1 MEGEFRPTKFA
12 TMRRNRQRAKQK
24 RTVHERLK
32 QSELEM
38 SALREKIDELMD
50 QLDKLQEDKINLER
64 RNKSLMLE
72 NEKQKEISG
81 KLAIECQELLRELK
95 ECQE

>member
-24 RTVHERLK
+24 RTVNERLR
-32 QSELEM
+32 QSEFEM
-38 SALREKIDELMD
+38 SALREKLDELMD
-50 QLDKLQEDKINLER
+50 QNDNLER
-64 RNKSLMLE
+64 RNKSLILE
-72 NEKQKEISG
+72 NDKQKEIAS
-81 KLAIECQELLRELK
+81 KLADEVVNLLHELKLK

>member
-24 RTVHERLK
+24 STVNERLR

-38 SALREKIDELMD
+38 SALREKLDELMD
-50 QLDKLQEDKINLER
+50 QNDNLKR
-64 RNKSLMLE
+64 RNKSLILE
-72 NEKQKEISG
+72 NDKQKEIAS
-81 KLAIECQELLRELK
+81 KLADEVVNLLNELKLK

>member
-24 RTVHERLK
+24 RAVNERLR
-32 QSELEM
+32 QSEFEM
-38 SALREKIDELMD
+38 SSLREKLDELMD
-50 QLDKLQEDKINLER
+50 QNDNLER
-64 RNKSLMLE
+64 RNKSLILE
-72 NEKQKEISG
+72 NDKQKEIAS
-81 KLAIECQELLRELK
+81 KLADEVVNLLNELKLK